1 MRRPTTV
8 ELMLSTTIL
17 LWALNLSATKY
28 ILEHGFQPLSYA
40 TVRYGL
46 AGAVFVSLALAT
58 EGSLRIERRHVGTL
72 LVAAVILWLNQLAF
86 VLALDVSAASTVG
99 LLLGVMPIF
108 AGLFG
113 MVLGREKLTSRFW
126 VAAAVSAAGVALV
139 AVGSGHRVSG
149 GLEGILLG
157 LAVPATWAAYSVAV
171 STLMTTYSAIR
182 VSAVVV
188 PISWVLIALTGIPQT
203 STQDWQVG
211 WEVWALLAFAT
222 LGPLVLTNVL
232 WFRSLGRIGPAPA
245 THAVNL
251 QPFVAALLAV
261 ILLSEPLGALQILG
275 GALIAGAIL
284 GARRRA
290 APAQAGID

>member
-1 MRRPTTV
+1 
-8 ELMLSTTIL
+8 MLSTTIL

-46 AGAVFVSLALAT
+46 AGAVFVALALVT
-58 EGSLRIERRHVGTL
+58 EGSLRIERRHVATL
-72 LVAAVILWLNQLAF
+72 VVAAVILWLNQVAF

-113 MVLGREKLTSRFW
+113 MVLGRERLTRRFW
-126 VAAAVSAAGVALV
+126 VAAALSAAGVALV
-139 AVGSGHRVSG
+139 ALGSGHEVSG

-171 STLMTTYSAIR
+171 ATLMTTYSAIR

-188 PISWVLIALTGIPQT
+188 PLSWVLIALTGIPQT
-203 STQDWQVG
+203 SAQDWHVG

-232 WFRSLGRIGPAPA
+232 WFRSLGRIGPARA
-245 THAVNL
+245 TLAVNL

-275 GALIAGAIL
+275 GALIAAAIL
-284 GARRRA
+284 GARRGA
-290 APAQAGID
+290 APAQAA

>member
-1 MRRPTTV
+1 
-8 ELMLSTTIL
+8 MLSTTIL

-46 AGAVFVSLALAT
+46 AGAVFVALALAT

-72 LVAAVILWLNQLAF
+72 VVAAVILWLNQLAF

-113 MVLGREKLTSRFW
+113 MVLGRERLTSRFW

-139 AVGSGHRVSG
+139 ALGSGHEVSG

-171 STLMTTYSAIR
+171 ATLMTTYSAIR

-188 PISWVLIALTGIPQT
+188 PLSWGLIALTGIPQT
-203 STQDWQVG
+203 ATQDWQVG

-232 WFRSLGRIGPAPA
+232 WFRSLGRIGPARA
-245 THAVNL
+245 TLAVNL

-261 ILLSEPLGALQILG
+261 ILLSEPLGALQIVG
-275 GALIAGAIL
+275 GALIAAAIL

>member
-17 LWALNLSATKY
+17 LWALNLTATKY

-46 AGAVFVSLALAT
+46 AGVVFVGLGLAT
-58 EGSLRIERRHVGTL
+58 EGSLRIERRHLGMLLAAATL
-72 LVAAVILWLNQLAF
+72 LWLNQLAF
-86 VLALDVSAASTVG
+86 VFALDVSAASTVG

-113 MVLGREKLTSRFW
+113 MLLGRERLTSRFW
-126 VAAAVSAAGVALV
+126 FAAAVSAAGVALV
-139 AVGSGHRVSG
+139 AVGSGHEVSG
-149 GLEGILLG
+149 GLVGILLG

-171 STLMTTYSAIR
+171 STLMASYSAIH

-188 PISWVLIALTGIPQT
+188 PLSWILIALSGIPQT
-203 STQDWQVG
+203 TMQDWHVG

-232 WFRSLGRIGPAPA
+232 WFRSLGRIGPARA
-245 THAVNL
+245 TLAVNL

-261 ILLSEPLGALQILG
+261 VLLSEPLGLLQIVG
-275 GALIAGAIL
+275 GALIAVAIL
-284 GARRRA
+284 GARRGA
-290 APAQAGID
+290 APAQAA

>member
-28 ILEHGFQPLSYA
+28 ILEHGFKPLSYA

-46 AGAVFVSLALAT
+46 AGAVFVALALAT
-58 EGSLRIERRHVGTL
+58 EGSLRIQRRHVGTL
-72 LVAAVILWLNQLAF
+72 VVAAVILWLNQLAF

-113 MVLGREKLTSRFW
+113 MLLGRERLTSRFW

-139 AVGSGHRVSG
+139 AVGSGHEVSG

-157 LAVPATWAAYSVAV
+157 LAVPASWAAYSVAV
-171 STLMTTYSAIR
+171 ATLMTTYSAIR

-188 PISWVLIALTGIPQT
+188 PLSWVLIALTGIPQT
-203 STQDWQVG
+203 SAQDWHVG

-232 WFRSLGRIGPAPA
+232 WFRSLGRIGPARA
-245 THAVNL
+245 TLAVNL

-261 ILLSEPLGALQILG
+261 ILLSEPLGVLQILG
-275 GALIAGAIL
+275 GALIAAAIL

>member
-46 AGAVFVSLALAT
+46 AGAVFVALALAT

-72 LVAAVILWLNQLAF
+72 VVAAVILWLNQLAF

-113 MVLGREKLTSRFW
+113 MLLGREQLTSRFW

-139 AVGSGHRVSG
+139 AVGSGHEVSG

-171 STLMTTYSAIR
+171 ATLMTTYSAIR

-188 PISWVLIALTGIPQT
+188 PLSWVLIALTGIPQT
-203 STQDWQVG
+203 SAQDWHVG

-232 WFRSLGRIGPAPA
+232 WFRSLGRIGPARA
-245 THAVNL
+245 TLAVNL

-275 GALIAGAIL
+275 GALIAAAIL
-284 GARRRA
+284 GARRGA
-290 APAQAGID
+290 APAQAA

>member
-46 AGAVFVSLALAT
+46 AGAVFVALALAT
-58 EGSLRIERRHVGTL
+58 EGSLRIQRRHVGTL
-72 LVAAVILWLNQLAF
+72 VVAAVILWLNQLAF

-113 MVLGREKLTSRFW
+113 MLLGRERLTSRFW

-139 AVGSGHRVSG
+139 AVGSGHEVSG

-157 LAVPATWAAYSVAV
+157 LAVPASWAAYSVAV
-171 STLMTTYSAIR
+171 ATLMTTYSAIR

-188 PISWVLIALTGIPQT
+188 PLSWVLIALTGIPQT
-203 STQDWQVG
+203 SAQDWHVG

-232 WFRSLGRIGPAPA
+232 WFRSLGRIGPARA
-245 THAVNL
+245 TLAVNL

-261 ILLSEPLGALQILG
+261 ILLSEPLGVLQILG
-275 GALIAGAIL
+275 GALIAAAIL